1 MFVQRLLLV
10 GSLCCL
16 PMLSTALQ
24 TSPEAEKILTF
35 EKKWTDAYRQ
45 RNISI
50 MTSMLAD
57 DFVITVED
65 GRVFGKMG
73 YMAHTAD
80 SSVQVDLAEQSDLR
94 VHMHGNVAVVTGAY
108 HETGISKGK
117 HYEYRDRSTDVWM
130 KVDGQWKLIASQY
143 SVPQQ

>member
-1 MFVQRLLLV
+1 MFVQRLFLV
-10 GSLCCL
+10 GFLCSL

-24 TSPEAEKILTF
+24 TSPEAEKVLTL

-45 RNISI
+45 HNISI
-50 MTSMLAD
+50 LTSMLSE

-94 VHMHGNVAVVTGAY
+94 VHMHG
-108 HETGISKGK
+108 
-117 HYEYRDRSTDVWM
+117 
-130 KVDGQWKLIASQY
+130 
-143 SVPQQ
+143 

>member
-1 MFVQRLLLV
+1 
-10 GSLCCL
+10 
-16 PMLSTALQ
+16 MLSTALQ